1 MDDVIQLQ
9 DRFYILATSSLLQ
22 ERRRVLKD
30 GDSFA
35 VFDTQGDIAPFGTGE
50 QGYFHGGTR
59 HLSLLRQTI
68 NGRRP
73 LLLSSRVREQNDL
86 FGADLTNPDQV
97 REGSIVF
104 PRDLLHIFRA
114 RFLWEGHWYERL
126 RVSNYGL
133 VPITATLMFEFAADY
148 ADIFEVRGVTR
159 RRRGRLLPNTIEPHG
174 LRLAYEG
181 LDGATRATVVLLDP
195 VPELPA
201 PDRAC
206 FQVDLPPHASETFT
220 IIIRCEGP
228 EGCGQ
233 TQTYEAAWEAA
244 ARRGD
249 QQRSNWCTLFT
260 ANEQFNEWCNRSA
273 ADLQMMTS
281 ELATGP
287 YAYAGVPWFS
297 TPFGRD
303 GIITALEGLWAN
315 PDLARGTLAYLASTQ
330 ARTARDNDDAEPGK
344 ILHEA
349 RAGEMARLR
358 EVPFGCYY
366 GIVDATP
373 LFVILAGCYYARTGD
388 RDFIAGIWEHVDR
401 ALGWID
407 QYGDRDGDGFVEYA
421 RRSPTGLVHQG
432 WKDSSDSVMHAD
444 GTLAEAPIALC
455 EVGAGPPGRGPA
467 RTVRGGVLVRR
478 LRHVRARAGRRQAP
492 LPCADVER
500 GALPPRGHS
509 RPGPCRAR
517 RRHAARRD
525 ALLGVGCPDAGDD
538 GGPLQP
544 DVVPQRVDL
553 AARQR
558 DHRGGPRTLRPA
570 RANRAHSRRPLRRQ
584 SVHRSAADA
593 RALLRLPPPGGRR
606 AHALPGRLLAAVVVG
621 GRGVH
626 AARRDGR
633 PDDRRP
639 RAADYDY
646 PRHAAG
652 VPAAGAVREP
662 AAR

>member
-1 MDDVIQLQ
+1 M
-9 DRFYILATSSLLQ
+9 
-22 ERRRVLKD
+22 
-30 GDSFA
+30 
-35 VFDTQGDIAPFGTGE
+35 
-50 QGYFHGGTR
+50 
-59 HLSLLRQTI
+59 
-68 NGRRP
+68 
-73 LLLSSRVREQNDL
+73 
-86 FGADLTNPDQV
+86 
-97 REGSIVF
+97 
-104 PRDLLHIFRA
+104 
-114 RFLWEGHWYERL
+114 
-126 RVSNYGL
+126 
-133 VPITATLMFEFAADY
+133 
-148 ADIFEVRGVTR
+148 
-159 RRRGRLLPNTIEPHG
+159 
-174 LRLAYEG
+174 RLAYEG
-181 LDGATRATVVLLDP
+181 LDGATRATVVLFDP

-228 EGCGQ
+228 EGCGP

-249 QQRSNWCTLFT
+249 QRRSNWCTLFT

-273 ADLQMMTS
+273 ADLQMMTT

-330 ARTARDNDDAEPGK
+330 ARTARDDEDAEPGK
-344 ILHEA
+344 ILHET

-366 GIVDATP
+366 GSVDATP

-455 EVGAGPPGRGPA
+455 EVQAYVFEAKRQGAWLAALLG
-467 RTVRGGVLVRR
+467 LED
-478 LRHVRARAGRRQAP
+478 RARALARQAEA
-492 LPCADVER
+492 LRERFEGAFWCDDLGTYALALDGDKRPCRVRTSNA
-500 GALPPRGHS
+500 GHCLFAGIAG
-509 RPGPCRAR
+509 PGPRRAR
-517 RRHAARRD
+517 RRHARSTRRSSRDGVSGRWRRRRSATTRCRTTTGRSGRTTTRSSGRASRATGCARRSS
-525 ALLGVGCPDAGDD
+525 AFSQASSTPVCSSIGSGCRSSSAASA
-538 GGPLQP
+538 
-544 DVVPQRVDL
+544 
-553 AARQR
+553 AARAK
-558 DHRGGPRTLRPA
+558 GPRSTRSRA
-570 RANRAHSRRPLRRQ
+570 RRSR
-584 SVHRSAADA
+584 
-593 RALLRLPPPGGRR
+593 GRR
-606 AHALPGRLLAAVVVG
+606 ARCSCCS
-621 GRGVH
+621 
-626 AARRDGR
+626 
-633 PDDRRP
+633 P
-639 RAADYDY
+639 RWSA
-646 PRHAAG
+646 
-652 VPAAGAVREP
+652 
-662 AAR
+662 